1 MTWGPSTGTSNR
13 TTSSCGE
20 IPPSS
25 STLTPPDTQILGT
38 TGFAAPEQYGM
49 SQSDSRADIYSVGV
63 LINVMLTGEHPSKK
77 LAPGHLGR
85 VVEHC
90 TRVNPAK
97 RYKTVLRLVEAL

>member
-1 MTWGPSTGTSNR
+1 
-13 TTSSCGE
+13 
-20 IPPSS
+20 
-25 STLTPPDTQILGT
+25 
-38 TGFAAPEQYGM
+38 M

-63 LINVMLTGEHPSKK
+63 LINVMLTGEHPSRKQ
-77 LAPGHLGR
+77 APGHLGR